1 MTAEPVTAV
10 PVQPKAALRYVGR
23 KPFNVDRLYHTGVI
37 WHGYGDVEPIADPDV
52 ARRMAANHPD
62 AYEFVEIDTN

>member
-1 MTAEPVTAV
+1 MTAEPVTTG
-10 PVQPKAALRYVGR
+10 PVQPKAALRCVGR

-37 WHGYGDVEPIADPDV
+37 WHGNGDVQPIADPAL

-62 AYEFVEIDTN
+62 VYELVEIESD